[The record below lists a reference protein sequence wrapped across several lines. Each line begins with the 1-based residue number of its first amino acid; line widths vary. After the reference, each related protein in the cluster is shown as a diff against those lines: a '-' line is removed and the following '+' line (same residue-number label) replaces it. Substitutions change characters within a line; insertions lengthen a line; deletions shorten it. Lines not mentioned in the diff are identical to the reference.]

1 MFACASAVSV
11 VAALA
16 TPWFRRKARLHTFLG
31 LALGVQGLLLI
42 VCAMTRSFV
51 LITAAATIF
60 IAAMTTLRICQ
71 STVRQEITPD
81 RLLGRVTSS
90 YLVLASLPGPI
101 GAYLATALAVR
112 YGADVVQA
120 GIGVTLAVVVAV
132 AAFVLRPGLQTHAR
146 AQPAPMA

>member
-1 MFACASAVSV
+1 
-11 VAALA
+11 
-16 TPWFRRKARLHTFLG
+16 
-31 LALGVQGLLLI
+31 
-42 VCAMTRSFV
+42 
-51 LITAAATIF
+51 
-60 IAAMTTLRICQ
+60 
-71 STVRQEITPD
+71 
-81 RLLGRVTSS
+81 
-90 YLVLASLPGPI
+90 VLASLPGPI